1 MATPETSKSPYLVL
15 ARKYRPQSFTTL
27 IGQAPMVRTLEN
39 AFRAGRIHH
48 AFILTG
54 VRGVGKTTTARI
66 LARAFNYEDESGR
79 HPTLDLERE
88 GLHCRAIIE
97 GNHVDVQ
104 EMDAA
109 SNTGIDSIREIN
121 AMTRTPPMS
130 APFKVFIID
139 EVHMLSNSAFNGL
152 LKTLE
157 EPPPYVK
164 FIFATTEIRK
174 VPVTILSRCMRFD
187 LRRVAADTMTAHLE
201 TLLGREG
208 IGFEPEALAMI
219 VRAGEGSV
227 RDCLSLLDQAISHG
241 DGVVTAPT
249 VKAMLGLG
257 DRGRTIDLFEA
268 LMSGNAAAA
277 LEGLRD
283 LYDAGADP
291 QTVIADLCDFTHLV
305 TRIKVV
311 PSTAEDPALTPDEQ
325 RRGAELAA
333 RLGMRVL
340 SRAWQILF
348 KGHEEVA
355 RAGDGVQAA
364 EMVLVRLAYAAD
376 LPTPDELIAKLQ
388 GQPNTSGPSTPPA
401 LPRGGGSSGGNGGGG
416 SSAMGSG
423 GSGGAASQAR
433 IAPAAGQ
440 PAPDPIAAL
449 SSPQNYAELVAL
461 AHEKRDILLKH
472 ALEGAL
478 HPISFSEGRIEVA
491 LAENA
496 DPGVVQTL
504 SARLRT
510 WTGRQW
516 MVIVSSAAPSG
527 PTIRQQRDA
536 ALRQEE
542 VTAQQD
548 PLVQAILDTFP
559 GATLRV
565 HLRQE
570 APPIEAY
577 ADVVPDADRLPDDEE
592 DDE

>member
-1 MATPETSKSPYLVL
+1 MATPEAPKSPYLVL
-15 ARKYRPQSFTTL
+15 ARKYRPQDFSTL
-27 IGQAPMVRTLEN
+27 IGQEPMVRTLQN
-39 AFRAGRIHH
+39 AFRSGRIHH

-66 LARAFNYEDESGR
+66 LARAFNYEDYAGR
-79 HPTLDLERE
+79 RPTLELERE

-97 GNHVDVQ
+97 GTHVDVQ

-130 APFKVFIID
+130 APYKVFIID

-157 EPPPYVK
+157 GPPPYVK
-164 FIFATTEIRK
+164 FIFAPTEIRK

-187 LRRVAADTMTAHLE
+187 LRRVTPEVMTGHLE

-208 IGFEPEALAMI
+208 LSFEPEALSMI

-227 RDCLSLLDQAISHG
+227 RDNLSLLDQAISHG
-241 DGVVTAPT
+241 DGAVTAST

-257 DRGRTIDLFEA
+257 DRARTIDLFAA
-268 LMSGNAAAA
+268 LMAGDAGAA
-277 LEGLRD
+277 LSGLRD

-311 PSTAEDPALTPDEQ
+311 PATAEDPALTPDEQ
-325 RRGAELAA
+325 ARGAELAG
-333 RLGMRVL
+333 RLGMRAL

-348 KGHEEVA
+348 KGHEEVS
-355 RAGDGVQAA
+355 RAGNGVQAA

-376 LPTPDELIAKLQ
+376 LPGPDEVITKLQ
-388 GQPNTSGPSTPPA
+388 GQPLPSGGGGGGAGATGGTSGGASA
-401 LPRGGGSSGGNGGGG
+401 GLPRG
-416 SSAMGSG
+416 APQ
-423 GSGGAASQAR
+423 AVQAR
-433 IAPAAGQ
+433 FAPQATPEMPPQAV
-440 PAPDPIAAL
+440 APSLP
-449 SSPQNYAELVAL
+449 SPKSYAELVAL
-461 AHEKRDILLKH
+461 AGEKRDILLKL

-478 HPISFSEGRIEVA
+478 HPISFADGRIEVA
-491 LAENA
+491 LAQGA
-496 DPGVVQTL
+496 DPGVVQML
-504 SARLRT
+504 SARLKS

-516 MVIVSSAAPSG
+516 MVSVSNTAPAA
-527 PTIRQQRDA
+527 PTIRQQREAVQKKEEA
-536 ALRQEE
+536 A
-542 VTAQQD
+542 AQQD

-559 GATLRV
+559 GATMRV

-570 APPIEAY
+570 APPLEAY
-577 ADVVPDADRLPDDEE
+577 ADIVPDGDRLPDDED